1 MSYDKKTGTINISSD
16 DPKDFEQDL
25 IAHFAHVTTQIEQD
39 IAAGKLQ
46 PKKPFQ
52 HGIASSGP
60 KQSRVPMKWIA
71 VALNILLIVV
81 VSTLVLSSSPSSEKD
96 WLLALLFFATPIA
109 SLFALFL
116 STQESWLGL
125 YLKRKALEEK
135 KRIRELE
142 QK

>member
-1 MSYDKKTGTINISSD
+1 
-16 DPKDFEQDL
+16 
-25 IAHFAHVTTQIEQD
+25 
-39 IAAGKLQ
+39 
-46 PKKPFQ
+46 
-52 HGIASSGP
+52 
-60 KQSRVPMKWIA
+60 MKWIA